1 MTVPADRLRELG
13 VRPTYRTLWVLK
25 AIARLGSDARPP
37 SNREVARAAGVFD
50 NGQISKLLK
59 RLEGLGLLE
68 NTGQGYTKGKANA
81 WRLTAK
87 GDEVKRVLE
96 AHARDRAEPIQTS
109 IDGPTGDTRR
119 LAAIGSSSDPSSAW
133 LCHSPGVAAPLKL
146 AAVPDFSRRRCDEA

>member
-1 MTVPADRLRELG
+1 MTLPADRLRELG
-13 VRPTYRTLWVLK
+13 VRPTYRTLWVLT
-25 AIARLGSDARPP
+25 AIERYPGA

-59 RLEGLGLLE
+59 RLEGLGLIE
-68 NTGQGYTKGKANA
+68 NTGECAARGKSNA

-87 GDEVKRVLE
+87 GDECKRVLE
-96 AHARDRAEPIQTS
+96 AHARDRAEPIQPS

-133 LCHSPGVAAPLKL
+133 LCHSPGAAASLKL
-146 AAVPDFSRRRCDEA
+146 AAVPDFSRR

>member
-1 MTVPADRLRELG
+1 MTLPAERLRELG

-59 RLEGLGLLE
+59 RLQSLGLIE
-68 NTGQGYTKGKANA
+68 NTGMGEFKGKPNA

-96 AHARDRAEPIQTS
+96 AHARDRAEPIQPS
-109 IDGPTGDTRR
+109 IDAPTGDTRR
-119 LAAIGSSSDPSSAW
+119 LAAIGSSSDPSPV
-133 LCHSPGVAAPLKL
+133 LFLHSPGAAAALKL
-146 AAVPDFSRRRCDEA
+146 AAVPDFSWRRCDEA